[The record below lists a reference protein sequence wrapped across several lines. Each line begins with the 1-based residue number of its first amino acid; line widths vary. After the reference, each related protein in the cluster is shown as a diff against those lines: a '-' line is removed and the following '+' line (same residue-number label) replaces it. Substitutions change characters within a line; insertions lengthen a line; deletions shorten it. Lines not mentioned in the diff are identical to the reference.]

1 MKKNSNKLC
10 KHQNNSKQSILV
22 ILSQE
27 RCYTLLFFFRVEIIL
42 IHLISVTKVKQSNFW
57 QNQWPEIYLTPKA
70 KKHIFFLAKKKH
82 NFCHQQLCDSTGY
95 LKKASLTDKYHGSSL
110 SIIGNK
116 LLIINIFLQDWLI
129 LYYICICI
137 YNKLFF
143 DMQNKIFS
151 HKKYINILKLR

>member
-70 KKHIFFLAKKKH
+70 KKHIFFLAKKK
-82 NFCHQQLCDSTGY
+82 
-95 LKKASLTDKYHGSSL
+95 
-110 SIIGNK
+110 SIIFATNNCVIPPDIWK
-116 LLIINIFLQDWLI
+116 RHRWRTSITDLVFQSLAINYWLLI
-129 LYYICICI
+129 
-137 YNKLFF
+137 FF
-143 DMQNKIFS
+143 YRID
-151 HKKYINILKLR
+151 